1 MTTVEF
7 ATVATAVYAAVVS
20 TVVLVWDVVK
30 WRMSGPRLR
39 LTVQTRLVLR
49 GNGQIDPTTY
59 LGVQVTNCGD
69 RPTTLMSFGALMYKN
84 DWLAL
89 VQADRP
95 EFGLVFPE
103 GPSVPV
109 LPRVLEPGQQWLG
122 LVPQADLVEMARDR
136 CLMVNVHHLHSPKP
150 VRQRVMF

>member
-39 LTVQTRLVLR
+39 LTVQTRLALL
-49 GNGQIDPTTY
+49 GNGQLDTTTC
-59 LGVQVTNCGD
+59 LGVQVTNYGD
-69 RPTTLMSFGALMYKN
+69 SPTTLMSFGALMYKN

-103 GPSVPV
+103 GPGVPI

-122 LVPQADLVEMARDR
+122 LVPRADLIESDR
-136 CLMVNVHHLHSPKP
+136 P
-150 VRQRVMF
+150 